1 MATSPALLAEYAC
14 TICITCLGKG
24 MAGENGGQKMQRSG
38 KEAPKALDVSLGECT
53 SRMRRALL
61 LKYKTVELSGRAG
74 LHTVP
79 H

>member
-14 TICITCLGKG
+14 TICITCLWKG

-53 SRMRRALL
+53 SRMWRALL
-61 LKYKTVELSGRAG
+61 LKYKTANINVKNF
-74 LHTVP
+74 
-79 H
+79 